1 VQNRGEVGNLREKD
15 DDERKDEGV
24 AGEVVVPVIVSGLS
38 R

>member
-24 AGEVVVPVIVSGLS
+24 GGEVVVPIIVSGLS